1 MGFTRKA
8 RTAALAAAVTGTLI
22 AGTVSVGVTPALAAG
37 TTARDGKGSPAEGR
51 AKKESKPSA
60 TVTLITG
67 DRVIVKGDG
76 SVEQLLRGTGREG
89 TVFSVRREGAHTY
102 VIPQDALRLVADG
115 VLDRRLFDVAGLVR
129 DGFDDAHRTTLPLIV
144 GYRRDASGAR
154 TFGAAGD
161 TLAAVARDRRELPAV
176 AGEAFHAQK
185 ADAAALWTAVT
196 GRKDARLLGSAP
208 VPPVA
213 HLWLDGKVSAT
224 LDKSVPQIG
233 APAMW
238 KAGFTGK
245 GVKVAVLDTGVDET
259 HPDLKGVETL
269 QKNFSSSPD
278 SKDRYGHGTH
288 VASTI
293 AGSGAR
299 SGGLYKGVAPGVQLL
314 DGKVLGDDG
323 FGSDSEIVSGMQ
335 WAVDQGAAVVNMSV
349 GSADQPGIDPMEE
362 AVAQLSGKALFVV
375 AAGNEGDKAG
385 TMRTPGSAAAAL
397 TVGAVDKQDQLAEF
411 SSRGPTADGL
421 AKPDIT
427 APGVEIT
434 AAATTQ
440 GTYPG
445 PPEGYVSMSGT
456 SMATPH
462 VAGAAALVKQQH
474 PSWSAAA
481 IKALLTASATPNP
494 KNNAYQQGAGRVD
507 LVRAGKAVV
516 TADPGSLA
524 FGTQLWP
531 HADDKPVSK
540 SLTYRNHG
548 TKTVTLKL
556 STVGT
561 DPSGR
566 PAPAGMFTVKDAQLT
581 VPAGGTATTTVTAD
595 TRKGS
600 VDGAFGGT
608 VLAAGDGQEVRTG
621 LVVEREVESYDVTLK
636 HLDVNGGNPLTYYTT
651 VTKLGTGMEGRF
663 EVRYDPSGTVVQRL
677 PKGDYLLEGVLW
689 GPNSTLGF
697 FVQPMLKL
705 TGKTTVTFDARK
717 AKPFNITP
725 PDPTAKL
732 VSAFAGFYDE
742 AAMVSDMWATDGSTK
757 ILTQH
762 LGPATPTLRAQY
774 NGLWKTPG
782 TAGKNVDYRLA
793 FNRAGSWFSGLDR
806 KLTKADVAE
815 VKLGFG
821 ASVTGAKGLIY
832 ATPMDSSG
840 YTSGVQDPTEQSL
853 PLASTQYVS
862 TEGGV
867 HWSWV
872 ASQINPQGEPSMIY
886 THDVRSYQPGRRYT
900 LNFNTGVVGPNLA
913 AGKEQAATRTG
924 DYVDFNVGLFHDG
937 GGHPGSSVTT
947 GGFTRLESGGR
958 VIAETDPNGWLS
970 AEVPAGK
977 ATYRLTKEASR
988 SPKDTST
995 STKVNAIWTFTS
1007 ARPSTDEAVALP
1019 LSTVRLSPKLSLS
1032 GTAPAGGA
1040 LKVPLRLAGVAAGEG
1055 QVAALAV
1062 RVSFDGGATWRL
1074 LPVAT
1079 DAEGARSVTVQH
1091 PAGAK
1096 AVSFR
1101 VDLKDKAG
1109 NTVRETITN
1118 AYRLAP

>member
-1 MGFTRKA
+1 MGFARKA
-8 RTAALAAAVTGTLI
+8 RTAALAAAVTGTLV
-22 AGTVSVGVTPALAAG
+22 AGTVSAGATPAPAAG
-37 TTARDGKGSPAEGR
+37 TTAQDGTGGPAKGR
-51 AKKESKPSA
+51 AKKEATPSA
-60 TVTLITG
+60 TVTLVTG
-67 DRVIVKGDG
+67 DRVVVKGDG
-76 SVEQLLRGTGREG
+76 SVEQVIRGAGREG
-89 TVFSVRREGAHTY
+89 TALSVRREGAHTY
-102 VIPQDALRLVADG
+102 VVPQDALRLVADG
-115 VLDRRLFDVAGLVR
+115 VLDRRLFDVTQLVK
-129 DGFDDAHRTTLPLIV
+129 DGYDDAHRTTLPLIA
-144 GYRRDASGAR
+144 GYRRDASGAK

-176 AGEAFHAQK
+176 AGEAFNARK

-196 GRKDARLLGSAP
+196 GRKDARALGSAP

-238 KAGFTGK
+238 KAGYTGK

-299 SGGLYKGVAPGVQLL
+299 SGGLYKGVAPDVQLL

-335 WAVDQGAAVVNMSV
+335 WAVDQGATVVNMSV
-349 GSADQPGIDPMEE
+349 GSPDQPGVDPMEE

-375 AAGNEGDKAG
+375 AAGNEGDQAG

-397 TVGAVDKQDQLAEF
+397 TVGAVDKQDQLADF

-427 APGVEIT
+427 APGVDIT

-440 GTYPG
+440 SADPG

-474 PSWSAAA
+474 PNWSAAR

-494 KNNAYQQGAGRVD
+494 KLNAYQQGAGLTD
-507 LVRAGKAVV
+507 LVRAVKAVV

-524 FGTQLWP
+524 FGTHLWP

-548 TKTVTLKL
+548 TKPVTLKL
-556 STVGT
+556 STAGT
-561 DPSGR
+561 GPSGR

-581 VPAGGTATTTVTAD
+581 VPAGGSATTTVTAD
-595 TRKGS
+595 TRKGAA
-600 VDGAFGGT
+600 DGAFGGT
-608 VLAAGDGQEVRTG
+608 VLASGDGQQVRTG
-621 LVVEREVESYDVTLK
+621 LMVEREVESYDVTLK
-636 HLDVNGGNPLTYYTT
+636 HLDVNGAKPATYYTT
-651 VTKLGTGMEGRF
+651 VTKLGTGLEGRF
-663 EVRYDPSGTVVQRL
+663 EVPYDPSGTVVQRL
-677 PKGDYLLEGVLW
+677 PKGDYLLEGVIW
-689 GPNSTLGF
+689 GPDATLGF
-697 FVQPMLKL
+697 FVQPVLKL
-705 TGKTTVTFDARK
+705 TGRTTVTFDSRK
-717 AKPFNITP
+717 AKPFAVTP
-725 PDPTAKL
+725 PDPSAKL
-732 VSAFAGFYDE
+732 VSAYAGFYDE
-742 AAMVSDMWATDGSTK
+742 AAMVSDMWATDGATK

-782 TAGKNVDYRLA
+782 AAGKNVDYRLA
-793 FNRAGSWFSGLDR
+793 FNRSDTWFTGLDR
-806 KLTKADVAE
+806 KLTRADVAE

-821 ASVTGAKGLIY
+821 ASVTGAKGLLY
-832 ATPMDSSG
+832 ATPTDAKG
-840 YTSGVQDPTEQSL
+840 YTSGVQDPAERSL
-853 PLASTQYVS
+853 PLASTQYVN

-867 HWSWV
+867 RWSWV
-872 ASQINPQGEPSMIY
+872 ASQIDSKGEPRVVY
-886 THDVRSYQPGRRYT
+886 THDLRSYKAGHRYT
-900 LNFNTGVVGPNLA
+900 LNFNTGVVGPDLE
-913 AGKEQAATRTG
+913 AGKEQAATRSG
-924 DYVDFNVGLFHDG
+924 DYVDFNVGLFNDG
-937 GGHPGSSVTT
+937 AGHEGYSITT
-947 GGFTRLESGGR
+947 GGVTRLESGGK
-958 VIAETDPNGWLS
+958 VIVETPPSGWLS

-988 SPKDTST
+988 SAGDTST
-995 STKVNAIWTFTS
+995 STKVSAIWTFTS
-1007 ARPSTDEAVALP
+1007 ARPATDETVALP

-1040 LKVPLRLAGVAAGEG
+1040 LKVPLVLGGAAAKDG
-1055 QVAALAV
+1055 QVAALTV
-1062 RVSFDGGATWRL
+1062 RVSFDGGKTWRL
-1074 LPVAT
+1074 LAVAT

-1091 PAGAK
+1091 PASAK

>member
-8 RTAALAAAVTGTLI
+8 RAATLAVAVTGTLI
-22 AGTVSVGVTPALAAG
+22 AGTVSAGATPAPAAG
-37 TTARDGKGSPAEGR
+37 TAQDGTGGPAAGR

-67 DRVIVKGDG
+67 DRVLVKGDG
-76 SVEQLLRGTGREG
+76 SVEQLIRGAGREG
-89 TVFSVRREGAHTY
+89 TAFSVRREGAHTY

-115 VLDRRLFDVAGLVR
+115 VLDRRLFDVAELVR
-129 DGFDDAHRTTLPLIV
+129 NGYDDAHRTTLPLIA
-144 GYRRDASGAR
+144 GYRRDASGAQ

-161 TLAAVARDRRELPAV
+161 TLAAVARDRRPLPSV
-176 AGEAFHAQK
+176 AGEAFTARK

-196 GRKDARLLGSAP
+196 GRTDARTLAAPP

-213 HLWLDGKVSAT
+213 HLWLDGKVSAA

-233 APAMW
+233 APTMW

-299 SGGLYKGVAPGVQLL
+299 SGGLYKGVAPDVQLL
-314 DGKVLGDDG
+314 DAKVLGDDG
-323 FGSDSEIVSGMQ
+323 FGSDSEIISGMQ
-335 WAVDQGAAVVNMSV
+335 WAVDQGATVVNMSL
-349 GSADQPGIDPMEE
+349 GSPDQPGVDPMEE

-375 AAGNEGDKAG
+375 AAGNEGDKAA
-385 TMRTPGSAAAAL
+385 TLRTPGSAAAAL
-397 TVGAVDKQDQLAEF
+397 TVGAVDKQDRLADF

-421 AKPDIT
+421 TKPDIT
-427 APGVEIT
+427 APGVDIT

-440 GTYPG
+440 GTEPG
-445 PPEGYVSMSGT
+445 PPGGYVAMDGT

-462 VAGAAALVKQQH
+462 VAGAAALLKQQH
-474 PSWSAAA
+474 PAWSPARL
-481 IKALLTASATPNP
+481 KALLTGSATPHP
-494 KNNAYQQGAGRVD
+494 KLNAYQQGAGRTD
-507 LVRAGKAVV
+507 LVRASQAVV
-516 TADPGSLA
+516 TSTPGSLA

-548 TKTVTLKL
+548 AKPVTLKL
-556 STVGT
+556 TTSGT

-581 VPAGGTATTTVTAD
+581 VPAGGTATTAVTAD
-595 TRKGS
+595 TRKGT

-608 VLAAGDGQEVRTG
+608 VLASGGGQEVRTG
-621 LVVEREVESYDVTLK
+621 LVVEREVESYDVTLN
-636 HLDVNGGNPLTYYTT
+636 HLDVNGGNPATYYTT

-663 EVRYDPSGTVVQRL
+663 EVPYDPSGTVVQRL
-677 PKGDYLLEGVLW
+677 PKGNYLLEGVVW
-689 GPNSTLGF
+689 GPDSTLGF
-697 FVQPMLKL
+697 FVQPLLKL
-705 TGKTTVTFDARK
+705 TGTTTVSFDSRK
-717 AKPFNITP
+717 AKPFAVTP
-725 PDPTAKL
+725 PDPSAKL
-732 VSAFAGFYDE
+732 VSAYAGFYDE
-742 AAMVSDMWATDGSTK
+742 AAMVSDMWATDGATK

-762 LGPATPTLRAQY
+762 LGPAAPTLRAQY

-782 TAGKNVDYRLA
+782 AAGRNIDYRLA
-793 FNRAGSWFSGLDR
+793 FNRTGTWFSGLDR

-821 ASVTGAKGLIY
+821 ASVTGAKGLIH
-832 ATPMDSSG
+832 ATPTGADG
-840 YTSGVQDPTEQSL
+840 YTSGVQDPSEQSL

-862 TEGGV
+862 TGGGV
-867 HWSWV
+867 RWSWV
-872 ASQINPQGEPSMIY
+872 ASQVNAGGEPRMIY
-886 THDVRSYQPGRRYT
+886 THDLRSYQGGRRYT
-900 LNFNTGVVGPNLA
+900 LNFNTGVVGPDLE

-924 DYVDFNVGLFHDG
+924 DYVDFNIGLFNDG
-937 GGHPGSSVTT
+937 AGHQGYSSTT

-958 VIAETDPNGWLS
+958 VIVETPPNGWLS

-977 ATYRLTKEASR
+977 ATYRLTKEATR
-988 SPKDTST
+988 AAADTST
-995 STKVNAIWTFTS
+995 STKVSAVWTFTS
-1007 ARPSTDEAVALP
+1007 VRPAGDEPVALP
-1019 LSTVRLSPKLSLS
+1019 LSTVRLAPKLSLS

-1040 LKVPLRLAGVAAGEG
+1040 LKVPLRLGGAAAAAG
-1055 QVAALAV
+1055 QVAALTV

-1074 LPVAT
+1074 LAVAT
-1079 DAEGARSVTVQH
+1079 DPEGARSVIVRH
-1091 PAGAK
+1091 PASAK

-1101 VDLKDKAG
+1101 VDLRDKAG